1 MKGTNIQKYVQLCI
15 IASAVIFALPVYSPC
30 QVPNGNYEDSAKF
43 DQIAE
48 NIATIENIMQQITE
62 LTAQHSKD
70 VNKLVQLAMD
80 KEKHADEIGR
90 IVTFYFMA
98 QRIKPP
104 AEAGAGMNDSYVK
117 KLTLLHEILVSSMK
131 TKQTSNVTHAE
142 KLRSLLEQFR
152 DIYSEK
158 TLTNESGQGPG
169 ERKTIMEETRTV
181 TSKGKPLTLVGTP
194 VKVSEPAPD
203 FEVIAND
210 MSPVRLSSFR
220 GKICLITSVPSLD
233 TSVCDIET
241 RKFNEQAGKFGDK
254 VAVLT
259 ISMDL
264 PFAQKRWCGAASV
277 KNLQTLSDYRK
288 ASFGLAFGV
297 LIEQTRLLARTVFIV
312 DAEGTIRYIQI
323 VDELSHEP
331 NYDEAI
337 KALKEI
343 EG

>member
-1 MKGTNIQKYVQLCI
+1 MRGKRKRYVLLI
-15 IASAVIFALPVYSPC
+15 ITAAAVIFALPAYSPC
-30 QVPNGNYEDSAKF
+30 QVPNGNYEDSTKF

-48 NIATIENIMQQITE
+48 NIAAIEKIMRQIKE
-62 LTAQHSKD
+62 LTAQHSKN
-70 VNKLVQLAMD
+70 VNQLVQLAMD

-104 AEAGAGMNDSYVK
+104 AEADINDSYVK
-117 KLTLLHEILVSSMK
+117 KLAVLHEILVSSMK
-131 TKQTSNVTHAE
+131 TKQTSNIANVE

-152 DIYSEK
+152 TIYSGK
-158 TLTNESGQGPG
+158 TVTNESGRGPG
-169 ERKTIMEETRTV
+169 EWNTIMKETRTV
-181 TSKGKPLTLVGTP
+181 TAKGKPLMLVGTP
-194 VKVSEPAPD
+194 VKVGEPAPD

-220 GKICLITSVPSLD
+220 GKICLITSVPSLY

-264 PFAQKRWCGAASV
+264 PFAQKRWCEAASV

-288 ASFGLAFGV
+288 AEFGLAFGV
-297 LIEQTRLLARTVFIV
+297 LIEETRLLARAVFIV

-337 KALKEI
+337 KALKGI